1 MQCKVGFGSQAMQS
15 FSESQSNPPEISIEQ
30 AYSPELISRLRGGSL
45 DAVFAT
51 RIDGSEDLNH
61 ILVWSQPLVLGV
73 HRENPLSKK
82 KSISVEELCKYEIL
96 TYAITSPANHS
107 LEENLPI
114 ENMSLKRK
122 YDDEITLSAMVS
134 SDKNKMALFAIHF
147 SKCFE
152 DVVCIPIKD
161 LPIDFH
167 KVYLISR
174 RETHS
179 KVVDDLISFMGA
191 YRFPNS
197 LELGQIK

>member
-1 MQCKVGFGSQAMQS
+1 MQGRFWSQAMQS

-61 ILVWSQPLVLGV
+61 ILAWSQPLVLGV

-96 TYAITSPANHS
+96 TYAITSPANRS

-114 ENMSLKRK
+114 ENMSLKRE

-134 SDKNKMALFAIHF
+134 SDKNKMALFCYSFLVNA
-147 SKCFE
+147 FE

-179 KVVDDLISFMGA
+179 KVVDDFISFMGA